1 MSTHIHMFL
10 TGTLLSVSFAN
21 FMQCELA
28 EPGVARDDDTLLA
41 PGPAPA
47 LAPSTAKLEELGKRV
62 FFDKISVPN
71 RMACASCHAPE
82 AGWTIKNAGVNQH
95 QVAVTGADPHTAGS
109 IKPPSNAYASKIGR
123 FGACDLPPTGFCGGN
138 FWDGR
143 AEGNP
148 VSSFPDTATGHVGD
162 EVFDNVSQLKSVYD
176 KFLGPVADQA
186 LNPFPNPVEQNIEIQ
201 QVCKH
206 VAASKYAEVFKA
218 AWGEAIN
225 CSDAPYGSKGLK
237 AFEVNFRRIALALA
251 AWQDSK
257 EVNSFSSKRDL
268 ALAADKD
275 KKFPL
280 DGLTAQ
286 ENRGHDLFYA
296 TFLTPVTIDG
306 VQKFA
311 NCALCHSD
319 NPPVFGTPPGDNGSE
334 PLQVY
339 SDDAFHN
346 IGSPANPEIEGFPEL
361 NVGLEG
367 HNGEPDHRGHQ
378 KTPTLRNVDKRPGK
392 GFTKAYTH
400 NGWFKS
406 LEHIVHFYNTALTD
420 GATAK
425 SFGVTR
431 CDPKSKW
438 TAKQALAA
446 NCWPMPEHPE
456 NTAIGLLLGDL
467 KLTAEDEAA
476 IVAYLKTITDT
487 LTPTAPK
494 P

>member
-10 TGTLLSVSFAN
+10 TGTLLSVSLSN
-21 FMQCELA
+21 FMQCEPA
-28 EPGVARDDDTLLA
+28 EADVARDDDTQLA
-41 PGPAPA
+41 PGLAPE
-47 LAPSTAKLEELGKRV
+47 LAPSTEKLEQLGKHV
-62 FFDKISVPN
+62 FFDKISVPK
-71 RMACASCHAPE
+71 RMACVSCHSPD
-82 AGWTIKNAGVNQH
+82 AGWTLKNSGVNLH

-109 IKPPSNAYASKIGR
+109 IKPPSNAYASKIAD
-123 FGACDLPPTGFCGGN
+123 FGECGLPPTGFCGGN

-143 AEGNP
+143 AEGNA
-148 VSSFPDTATGHVGD
+148 VASFADSATDHVGD
-162 EVFDNVSQLKSVYD
+162 EVFENVPQLKSIYE
-176 KFLGPVADQA
+176 KFLGPTADQA

-206 VAASKYAEVFKA
+206 VAASKYAAVFKG
-218 AWGEAIN
+218 AWGEAID
-225 CSDAPYGSKGLK
+225 CSDKPYGSNGFK

-257 EVNSFSSKRDL
+257 EVNSFSSKRDI

-275 KKFPL
+275 GKFPL
-280 DGLTAQ
+280 DGFTAQ

-296 TFLTPVTIDG
+296 TFATPVTIDG

-319 NPPVFGTPPGDNGSE
+319 SPPVFGPPPGDNGAE
-334 PLQVY
+334 PFQLY

-346 IGSPANPEIEGFPEL
+346 IGSPANPEIAGFPAL
-361 NVGLEG
+361 SFGLESHTG
-367 HNGEPDHRGHQ
+367 DADHRGHQ

-406 LEHIVHFYNTALTD
+406 LEHIVHFYNTADVD

-425 SFGVTR
+425 SFGITR
-431 CDPKSKW
+431 CDPKAKW

-446 NCWPMPEHPE
+446 NCWPLPERDG

-467 KLTAEDEAA
+467 NLTAADEAA
-476 IVAYLKTITDT
+476 IVAYLKTFSDT

-494 P
+494 L